1 MYSAITIANAT
12 HRIQDGHIE
21 MDNQDNVQQTP
32 TVDLGPLSWVI
43 SPLHDVFERVRSSLH
58 QFGNEVA
65 TASAGGLSTLETT
78 DLLLAAHSLH
88 DAAGVLNLVERP
100 ATARMVSLMEQC
112 VQHFVSDPAL
122 CTQQAVSILDQSI
135 SSISDFLDSMLKGH
149 PANATGLFPAYRDLA
164 QLAGLERIHPADLWM
179 HPWSWLEIDSA
190 LLPAAQDAEQK
201 GSDASFFENVL
212 KVLKSNGT
220 QGISTLTE
228 LVQHAWQQ
236 SSGQKERVFWQ
247 LATGYL
253 QLLDADTLFF
263 DNYNKR
269 LLSGIAV
276 QYDQLTRGKGQAS
289 EQLAQD
295 MLFFIALGY
304 SKQPDNA
311 AAPVA
316 NAIAQTYVLQNTP
329 ICEYE
334 QLLYGKVAPA
344 LREKMRKEIANF
356 KELWS
361 DISSGDIRKITILIN
376 EAEHLAESIS
386 TLWPKAQDFTNALL
400 GAVRKVQMFARIP
413 SEDVAIEVA
422 MSVLFLESSLE
433 DLQDSNTHFND
444 RAALLAQRLQSVQNG
459 QQPTAHADWM
469 DAFYNRL
476 SSKDSTE
483 QVIVESRAALAEVEQ
498 ALDGFFRQPENQDQ
512 AQKAI
517 GKLVEIASILTIIGF
532 TEASQAASAMAD
544 QVQQLLATL
553 AGTSSIE
560 DPACQTYVQRLGS
573 NLSALSF
580 MFETIRYQPERAKQ
594 QFFFDI
600 QQQQLRHQ
608 TDAPPKQV
616 KPAISQNKPV
626 LTTAAPSNDN
636 IVDTPVDGDLRE
648 IFLEEA
654 AEVISEAQITIQSLQ
669 SNMAY
674 MPQLTNLR
682 RAFHTLKGSGR
693 MVGLASFGE
702 AAWEIERVLNSWLAD
717 NKPATQPLLQFT
729 SSALGALSKW
739 RAAIAEQK
747 NSLWHHRYFTQPAAA
762 MLEQGVFVPVVN
774 PDDDDPTPPG
784 SSEPS
789 ISQQDSVA
797 SITHDETPLFHAPQE
812 EQSFHFDDFSLSQA
826 TQILEEE
833 LLLDTDTS
841 PALEEELLFAPE
853 PAPTPNSSDAVDS
866 QGMPAIYSLH
876 DTESDTFSPSTLAD
890 LESSTSTTN
899 TPQLLQPDDALLKS
913 FTVKKEV
920 AEAAL
925 FTDDTSPEDA
935 TLPFTSSDSNTV
947 EEPPLFADEVTIEP
961 TQETAPDNAHLHNDL
976 MADTANSST
985 GLSLDNSE
993 LLFTTQDKPEHT
1005 ADTQAPAPAPSPQN
1019 TIASLLI
1026 DTSVQMSI
1034 LKDMVDGLPEDEI
1047 RRIGDLQIPLA
1058 LFNAYLNEADT
1069 WSRQLV
1075 QDLGEWALEFTQSA
1089 PESLIR
1095 LAHSLVGSSATIG
1108 MSSLASVARGIEY
1121 ALIHLENRTA
1131 KAADIHILLKA
1142 AERIRQELHQFA
1154 AGLSRPFDTDI
1165 LNELAAVIDN
1175 TLPDEAQTSSAAITP
1190 PAEPD
1195 KKKT

>member
-1 MYSAITIANAT
+1 
-12 HRIQDGHIE
+12 
-21 MDNQDNVQQTP
+21 
-32 TVDLGPLSWVI
+32 
-43 SPLHDVFERVRSSLH
+43 
-58 QFGNEVA
+58 
-65 TASAGGLSTLETT
+65 
-78 DLLLAAHSLH
+78 
-88 DAAGVLNLVERP
+88 
-100 ATARMVSLMEQC
+100 MEQC

-122 CTQQAVSILDQSI
+122 CTQQAVSVLDQNI
-135 SSISDFLDSMLKGH
+135 NSISDYLDSMLKGH
-149 PANATGLFPAYRDLA
+149 PAKAAGLFPAYRDLA
-164 QLAGLERIHPADLWM
+164 QLAGLARIHPADLWL
-179 HPWSWLEIDSA
+179 HPWRWLEIDSA
-190 LLPAAQDAEQK
+190 LLPVAPEAEQK
-201 GSDASFFENVL
+201 ESDASFFENVL

-220 QGISTLTE
+220 QGISTLTG

-253 QLLDADTLFF
+253 QLLDANTLHF

-304 SKQPDNA
+304 NKQPDNA

-316 NAIAQTYVLQNTP
+316 NAIAQTYALQNTP

-386 TLWPKAQDFTNALL
+386 TLWPEAQDFTNALL

-413 SEDVAIEVA
+413 SEDMAIEVA

-444 RAALLAQRLQSVQNG
+444 RAALLAQRLQSVQIG
-459 QQPTAHADWM
+459 QQPTARADWM
-469 DAFYNRL
+469 DTFYNSL

-483 QVIVESRAALAEVEQ
+483 QVIVESRAALGEVEQ

-517 GKLVEIASILTIIGF
+517 GKLVEIASILTIVGF

-553 AGTSSIE
+553 ASTSSIE

-580 MFETIRYQPERAKQ
+580 LFETIRYQPERAKQ
-594 QFFFDI
+594 QFFFDKE
-600 QQQQLRHQ
+600 QQQLRHQ

-626 LTTAAPSNDN
+626 LTTAAPTNDN

-729 SSALGALSKW
+729 SSALGALNKW

-747 NSLWHHRYFTQPAAA
+747 NSVWHHRYFTQPAAA

-774 PDDDDPTPPG
+774 PDDDDPTP
-784 SSEPS
+784 SDFSVPS
-789 ISQQDSVA
+789 ISQPDGSA
-797 SITHDETPLFHAPQE
+797 SIMHDDTPLFHAPQE
-812 EQSFHFDDFSLSQA
+812 DHSFHFDDFSLSQA

-833 LLLDTDTS
+833 LPPDTAS
-841 PALEEELLFAPE
+841 NPALEEELLFAPE
-853 PAPTPNSSDAVDS
+853 PAQTPANTSTADSLFTPSAFLLHNAESTDFAPTMIA
-866 QGMPAIYSLH
+866 
-876 DTESDTFSPSTLAD
+876 DTESPT
-890 LESSTSTTN
+890 SSTDDLLYQQTPLMLAENIT
-899 TPQLLQPDDALLKS
+899 TPQKG
-913 FTVKKEV
+913 

-925 FTDDTSPEDA
+925 FSDDASPEGVL
-935 TLPFTSSDSNTV
+935 LPFTGSDFNTA
-947 EEPPLFADEVTIEP
+947 EEAPLFADEVTKEP
-961 TQETAPDNAHLHNDL
+961 AQEAAPDSEHQHNDQI
-976 MADTANSST
+976 ADAANSST
-985 GLSLDNSE
+985 DLSMDNSE
-993 LLFTTQDKPEHT
+993 LLFSTQDKLEHT
-1005 ADTQAPAPAPSPQN
+1005 ADTQAPASSSKT

-1026 DTSVQMSI
+1026 DTSAQMSI
-1034 LKDMVDGLPEDEI
+1034 LKEMVDGLPEDEI

-1095 LAHSLVGSSATIG
+1095 LAHSLVGSSATVG
-1108 MSSLASVARGIEY
+1108 MGSLASVARGIEY

-1131 KAADIHILLKA
+1131 KATEIHILLKA

-1165 LNELAAVIDN
+1165 LNELAAIIDN
-1175 TLPDEAQTSSAAITP
+1175 SLPDAAQTSSAAIQ
-1190 PAEPD
+1190 PAAEID